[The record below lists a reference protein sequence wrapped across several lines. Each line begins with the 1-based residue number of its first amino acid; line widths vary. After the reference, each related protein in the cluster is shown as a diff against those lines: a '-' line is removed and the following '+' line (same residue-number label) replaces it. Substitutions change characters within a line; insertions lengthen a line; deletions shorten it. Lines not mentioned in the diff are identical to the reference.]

1 MKTVRI
7 DLVSEKSF
15 KDAAKAIEKLAKKID
30 EAGKKIALEA
40 AESGAM
46 TARTAYG
53 PDIAVNVTRTENGA
67 VIEAIGPEVMF
78 LEFGAGAA
86 TLSGGGAFPDAEA
99 ATGTRIE
106 RGAYSDLRKG
116 PYMRSGYIS
125 WIPPGETEPITEV
138 YPSRGL
144 YQAEQ
149 EVIEFAGT
157 RAREELS
164 KL

>member
-1 MKTVRI
+1 MKTVSI
-7 DLVSEKSF
+7 DLLDEKSF
-15 KDAAKAIEKLAKKID
+15 KAAAKTIKELAKKIKA
-30 EAGKKIALEA
+30 AGKQIALNA
-40 AESGAM
+40 AESGAII
-46 TARTAYG
+46 AQQAYG
-53 PDIAVNVTRTENGA
+53 PDITVDVRPTDDGA

-86 TLSGGGAFPDAEA
+86 TLSGGGTFPNAEA

-106 RGAYSDLRKG
+106 RGAYSDLRHG
-116 PYMRSGYIS
+116 PYMRSGYVS